1 VAQSASPSSVYGFSE
16 IVICPTLKITH
27 PTEREH
33 ALDLLKK
40 AERLCLVSRAID
52 VPLRFEPKIEVTE
65 AVVLV

>member
-1 VAQSASPSSVYGFSE
+1 M
-16 IVICPTLKITH
+16 ICPTLKITH